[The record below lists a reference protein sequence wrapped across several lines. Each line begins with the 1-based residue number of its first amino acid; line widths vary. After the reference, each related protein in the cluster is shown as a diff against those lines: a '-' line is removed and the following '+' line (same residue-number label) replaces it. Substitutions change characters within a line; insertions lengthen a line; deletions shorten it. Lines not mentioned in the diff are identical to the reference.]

1 MGGVIMNNNMN
12 KKPLFDRRGK
22 SGTYAVVMSL
32 ILLAVLVIVN
42 MIVGSLPSKL
52 TMIDTS
58 GTGKYDISGT
68 SQSFVSGIKEKVT
81 VYYICTDGYEDN
93 DLETFVERYTS
104 LNSNFTV
111 KKVDPA
117 RDPSFLEQY
126 QTESLNENSLIIES
140 GKRYKV
146 IDYYDFFLFYNA
158 DINYSMSYDEY
169 ASYGAMYESYYGYTF
184 TPVQYFDSVLTLGVE
199 YVTADTIPSM
209 YLLSGHGEAEFP
221 EIVSKNL
228 ENYGM
233 KYDVVNIALGDQI
246 PEDCTCLVVNNPTSD
261 LTAVEAAAVSNYLAN
276 GGNMLLITAPGADSF
291 KNLASVTAEFGLSA
305 EAGTVNEGDS
315 NAHYPNVAGY
325 IYPTVSSHDSVS
337 YISQQNI
344 PVLLADTHAIISSD
358 MNGVTVTPLFTTS
371 DKAYSV
377 VSGAKG
383 EADQKNLAVVAE
395 MSEVGKLLWIASGG
409 LLNDSLI
416 TYTNGG
422 NFYAFFTATS
432 WLTGNYT
439 SSLPEIPGIELSEPT
454 ITTTATDANVWG
466 VILIFVIP
474 GAVLG
479 GGVAY
484 WLWRRRR

>member
-1 MGGVIMNNNMN
+1 MNNNTN

-22 SGTYAVVMSL
+22 SGTYVVVMSL
-32 ILLAVLVIVN
+32 ILLAVLIVVN

-58 GTGKYDISGT
+58 GTGKFDISGT

-81 VYYICTDGYEDN
+81 VYYICTDGYEDA
-93 DLETFVERYTS
+93 DLETFVERYVS
-104 LNSNFTV
+104 MNSNFTL

-140 GKRYKV
+140 AKRFKV
-146 IDYYDFFLFYNA
+146 IDYYDFILFYNA

-169 ASYGAMYESYYGYTF
+169 AAYGAMYESYYGYTF
-184 TPVQYFDSVLTLGVE
+184 TPVQYFDSVITLGVE
-199 YVTADTIPSM
+199 YVTAESIPSM

-228 ENYGM
+228 EAYGM
-233 KYDVVNIALGDQI
+233 KYDTVNVALGEPI
-246 PEDCTCLVVNNPTSD
+246 PEDCTCLVVNNPASD
-261 LTAVEAAAVSNYLAN
+261 LTSVEAATVSNYLAN
-276 GGNMLLITAPGADSF
+276 GGNMLLITSAGADSF
-291 KNLASVTAEFGLSA
+291 KNLASIAAEFGLSA
-305 EAGTVNEGDS
+305 EAGTVNEGDA
-315 NAHYPNVAGY
+315 NAHVSNLPGY
-325 IYPTVSSHDSVS
+325 IYPTVSSTHPSLS
-337 YISQQNI
+337 FIAQQGY
-344 PVLLADTHAIISSD
+344 PVLVANTHAIVSSEV
-358 MNGVTVTPLFTTS
+358 NGVTATPILTTS

-377 VSGAKG
+377 VSDAKG
-383 EADQKNLAVVAE
+383 EASEKSLAVVAE
-395 MSEVGKLLWIASGG
+395 KSEGGKLLWIASGE
-409 LLNDSLI
+409 LLNENLI
-416 TYTNGG
+416 SRTNGG
-422 NFYAFFTATS
+422 NFYAFYTATA
-432 WLTGNYT
+432 WMTGNYA

-454 ITTTATDANVWG
+454 ITTTATDANLWG
-466 VILIFVIP
+466 SILIFIVP

>member
-1 MGGVIMNNNMN
+1 MIMNNNMN

-32 ILLAVLVIVN
+32 ILLAVLVVVN

-58 GTGKYDISGT
+58 GTGKFDISGT
-68 SQSFVSGIKEKVT
+68 SQNFISGIKEKVT

-104 LNSNFTV
+104 LNSGFMV

-126 QTESLNENSLIIES
+126 GVEGLNENSLIVES
-140 GKRYKV
+140 EKRFKV

-199 YVTADTIPSM
+199 YVTAETIPSM
-209 YLLSGHGEAEFP
+209 YLLNGHGEAEFP
-221 EIVSKNL
+221 EIVATNL
-228 ENYGM
+228 ETYGL
-233 KYDVVNIALGDQI
+233 KYDVINIALGDPI
-246 PEDCTCLVVNNPTSD
+246 PEDCTCLVINNPSSD
-261 LTAVEAAAVSNYLAN
+261 LTSVEAATVSNYLAN
-276 GGNMLLITAPGADSF
+276 GGNVLLITSAGADSF
-291 KNLASVTAEFGLSA
+291 KNISSIASGFGLSA
-305 EAGTVNEGDS
+305 EAGSVNEGDS
-315 NAHYPNVAGY
+315 NAHVSNLPGY
-325 IYPTVSSHDSVS
+325 IYPIVSSTHQSVS
-337 YISQQNI
+337 FIAQQGY
-344 PVLLADTHAIISSD
+344 PVLVANSHAINVTEMS
-358 MNGVTVTPLFTTS
+358 GVTVTPIFTTS

-377 VSGAKG
+377 VGDAKG
-383 EADQKNLAVVAE
+383 EASEKNLAVVAE
-395 MSEVGKLLWIASGG
+395 KSGEGKLLWIASGE
-409 LLNDSLI
+409 LLNESLI
-416 TYTNGG
+416 SRTNGG
-422 NFYAFFTATS
+422 NFYTFYTATA

-439 SSLPEIPGIELSEPT
+439 SSLPEIPGIELSEALLV
-454 ITTTATDANVWG
+454 TTATDANVWG
-466 VILIFVIP
+466 SILIFIVP

-479 GGVAY
+479 GGIAY

>member
-1 MGGVIMNNNMN
+1 MNKNTN

-22 SGTYAVVMSL
+22 SGTFAVVMSL
-32 ILLAVLVIVN
+32 ILLAVLVVVN

-68 SQSFVSGIKEKVT
+68 SQNFISGIKEKVT
-81 VYYICTDGYEDN
+81 VYYICTDGYEDT

-104 LNSNFTV
+104 MNPNFTV
-111 KKVDPA
+111 KRVDPA

-140 GKRYKV
+140 EKRVKV

-169 ASYGAMYESYYGYTF
+169 ASYGVMYESYYGYTF

-199 YVTADTIPSM
+199 YVTADSIPSM
-209 YLLSGHGEAEFP
+209 YLLNGHGEAEFP
-221 EIVSKNL
+221 EIVTQNL
-228 ENYGM
+228 DYFGL
-233 KYDVVNIALGDQI
+233 KYDVVNLALGDPI
-246 PEDCTCLVVNNPTSD
+246 PEDCTCLVISNPSSD
-261 LTAVEAAAVSNYLAN
+261 LTSVEAATVSNYLAN
-276 GGNMLLITAPGADSF
+276 GGNLLLITAPGADSF

-325 IYPTVSSHDSVS
+325 IYPTISSHEAVS
-337 YISQQNI
+337 YVSQQQI
-344 PVLLADTHAIISSD
+344 PVLLSDNHAIVSSEVS
-358 MNGVTVTPLFTTS
+358 GVTVTPIFITS

-377 VSGAKG
+377 VSGANG
-383 EADQKNLAVVAE
+383 AASEKNLGVVAE
-395 MSEVGKLLWIASGG
+395 MSEGGKLIWIASGG

-422 NFYAFFTATS
+422 NFYAFYTATS

-439 SSLPEIPGIELSEPT
+439 SSLPDIPGIELSEPT
-454 ITTTATDANVWG
+454 ITTTATDANIWG
-466 VILIFVIP
+466 SILIFIIP

-479 GGVAY
+479 GGVVY

>member
-1 MGGVIMNNNMN
+1 MNKNTN

-22 SGTYAVVMSL
+22 SGTFAVVMSL
-32 ILLAVLVIVN
+32 ILLAVLIVVN

-58 GTGKYDISGT
+58 GTGKFDISGT
-68 SQSFVSGIKEKVT
+68 SQSFISGIKEKVT
-81 VYYICTDGYEDN
+81 VYYICTDGYEDA

-104 LNSNFTV
+104 MNPNFTV
-111 KKVDPA
+111 KRVDPA

-140 GKRYKV
+140 EKRFKV
-146 IDYYDFFLFYNA
+146 IDYYDFILFYNA
-158 DINYSMSYDEY
+158 ELNYSMPYDEY

-199 YVTADTIPSM
+199 YVTAESIPSM

-228 ENYGM
+228 DAYGM
-233 KYDVVNIALGDQI
+233 KYDVINVALGEPI

-261 LTAVEAAAVSNYLAN
+261 LTSVEAATVSNYLAN
-276 GGNMLLITAPGADSF
+276 GGNLLLITSAGAESLQ
-291 KNLASVTAEFGLSA
+291 NIASLAAEFGLSA

-315 NAHYPNVAGY
+315 NAHVSNLPGY
-325 IYPTVSSHDSVS
+325 IYPTVSSTHSSVS
-337 YISQQNI
+337 FIAQQGY
-344 PVLLADTHAIISSD
+344 PVLVANAHAIISTEVK
-358 MNGVTVTPLFTTS
+358 GVTVSPLFTTS

-383 EADQKNLAVVAE
+383 EVSTKNLAVVAE
-395 MSEVGKLLWIASGG
+395 KSEGGKLLWIASGE
-409 LLNDSLI
+409 LLNESLI
-416 TYTNGG
+416 SRTNGG
-422 NFYAFFTATS
+422 NFYAFYTAS
-432 WLTGNYT
+432 AWLTGNYT

-454 ITTTATDANVWG
+454 ITTTAIDANIWG
-466 VILIFVIP
+466 SILIFIIP

>member
-1 MGGVIMNNNMN
+1 MNKNMN

-32 ILLAVLVIVN
+32 ILLAVLVVVN

-58 GTGKYDISGT
+58 GTGKFDISGT

-81 VYYICTDGYEDN
+81 VYYICTDGYEDS

-104 LNSNFTV
+104 MNSNFTV
-111 KKVDPA
+111 KKIDPA
-117 RDPSFLEQY
+117 RDPSFLEEY
-126 QTESLNENSLIIES
+126 GTEGLNENSLIIES
-140 GKRYKV
+140 EKRFKV

-158 DINYSMSYDEY
+158 DINYSMTYDEY
-169 ASYGAMYESYYGYTF
+169 ASYGTMYESYYGYVF

-199 YVTADTIPSM
+199 YVTADSIPSM
-209 YLLSGHGEAEFP
+209 YLLNGHGEAEFP
-221 EIVSKNL
+221 EIVTQNL
-228 ENYGM
+228 EYFGL
-233 KYDVVNIALGDQI
+233 KYDVVNIALGDPI
-246 PEDCTCLVVNNPTSD
+246 PEDCTCLIINNPSSD
-261 LTAVEAAAVSNYLAN
+261 LTASEAATVSNYLAN
-276 GGNMLLITAPGADSF
+276 GGNLLLITSAGADSF
-291 KNLASVTAEFGLSA
+291 KNLASVTEDFGLSA
-305 EAGTVNEGDS
+305 EAGTVNEGDA

-337 YISQQNI
+337 YVAQQGI
-344 PVLLADTHAIISSD
+344 PVLLSDTHAILSSETS
-358 MNGVTVTPLFTTS
+358 GVTVSPLFTTS

-377 VSGAKG
+377 VSGTSGAAS
-383 EADQKNLAVVAE
+383 EKNLGVVAE
-395 MSEVGKLLWIASGG
+395 MSEGGKIIWIASGG

-422 NFYAFFTATS
+422 NFYAFYTATS

-454 ITTTATDANVWG
+454 ITTTATDANIWG
-466 VILIFVIP
+466 SILIFIVP

-479 GGVAY
+479 GGVVY
-484 WLWRRRR
+484 WIHRRRR